1 MVLRLCDII
10 VQYFVNNSD
19 RFLIDP
25 ELSMTD
31 LCSQHAETGV
41 LLRFKLMLLWI
52 RVLGER
58 EEFKESKVEIREL
71 SFESPHPYPDSSDVV
86 HKISVPGAL
95 RLEIVFDPQCRT
107 EGGYDC
113 VRFVLPDGRT
123 VGDDKYTGRDDSAH
137 WAGVGSTAALV
148 IEGSEVEARF
158 HSDGSENDWG
168 YKFTAEGFGFVAASP
183 SSIYRYCEAT
193 FCFDLSLICSSSDSP
208 ETKSIPSKLQPGDRV
223 QRGPDWIWG
232 DQDGGSGNFGTV
244 TEVQGNAWVKV
255 QWDSPLSHSGASAPA
270 ARALPVI
277 LRVRGPGS
285 HRVRLERSLK
295 SDHVGTL
302 QSGVAFA
309 FSHVGEGWAKLSP
322 MHYSD
327 LQTSRDRCD
336 ISDFKPHN
344 LEKNGYCITSV
355 DGRDIFDEPNE
366 EQKADVLAR
375 YSKFQS
381 ETPADSAA
389 ASCSAAPAVAQELP
403 ARWTWPSDRPPSN
416 VYSDDGECI
425 NMTMYASLAVP
436 LLQSRDS
443 RLHWARFLRCALYFA
458 YATSAPQQCSKR
470 TLLLQVFM
478 FTVMNSRALA
488 RNITVG
494 VVAGS

>member
-1 MVLRLCDII
+1 M
-10 VQYFVNNSD
+10 QAY
-19 RFLIDP
+19 
-25 ELSMTD
+25 ELSSTD
-31 LCSQHAETGV
+31 SIDGTMVPDLPTIIQVHFADLSAPLIQSANSSAPPPVATAPAFLSQF
-41 LLRFKLMLLWI
+41 L
-52 RVLGER
+52 
-58 EEFKESKVEIREL
+58 
-71 SFESPHPYPDSSDVV
+71 
-86 HKISVPGAL
+86 
-95 RLEIVFDPQCRT
+95 
-107 EGGYDC
+107 
-113 VRFVLPDGRT
+113 
-123 VGDDKYTGRDDSAH
+123 
-137 WAGVGSTAALV
+137 
-148 IEGSEVEARF
+148 
-158 HSDGSENDWG
+158 SENSRWASM
-168 YKFTAEGFGFVAASP
+168 KNAASAIMDNP
-183 SSIYRYCEAT
+183 DCPRKTPRAV
-193 FCFDLSLICSSSDSP
+193 SL
-208 ETKSIPSKLQPGDRV
+208 
-223 QRGPDWIWG
+223 
-232 DQDGGSGNFGTV
+232 
-244 TEVQGNAWVKV
+244 AA
-255 QWDSPLSHSGASAPA
+255 GASAPA

-277 LRVRGPGS
+277 LRVRGPANL
-285 HRVRLERSLK
+285 RVRLERSLK

-302 QSGVAFA
+302 QHGVAFA
-309 FSHVGEGWAKLSP
+309 FNQVGEGWAKLSP

-389 ASCSAAPAVAQELP
+389 ASCAAAPAVAQELP

-416 VYSDDGECI
+416 IYSDDGECV
-425 NMTMYASLAVP
+425 NMTMYVSLAVP